1 MGVYKCQECSH
12 ETISADRPAECD
24 ICGSIDFMLLGEKKT
39 KLETPDTISKNFTTP
54 APVSSPS
61 SSSPPR
67 KSTPASVSSPSS
79 SSRLRKS
86 TPAPVSSP
94 FSSSPPRKST
104 ITRIAKLSYNL
115 TLRPL
120 AQVLTWVYRQ
130 PGMLAT
136 GAVFMIGLAGY
147 WNWQS
152 QFDTSAFNKTVLN
165 ENFTSPNK
173 NDWLLTQGAVMKDG
187 GLFQLQPKINY
198 SGWSIW
204 TRQSFTDVD
213 FSADVIK
220 VNGPNDVAFGI
231 IVRASETKD
240 KNFYYLQI
248 NGNGYFV
255 MGKQSQEKWDNQIGW
270 KKSNLIKRGNNKNNP
285 NRLRI
290 VCKGNMIMGFINN
303 EMVGSFIY
311 KSFNS
316 GKVAVESERGKGNA
330 VAVYFDNIIIKE
342 KGEKD

>member
-39 KLETPDTISKNFTTP
+39 KLETPDSISKNFTTP

-61 SSSPPR
+61 SSSRLR
-67 KSTPASVSSPSS
+67 KSTPAPVSSSSS

-104 ITRIAKLSYNL
+104 ITRIAEISYNL

-136 GAVFMIGLAGY
+136 GAVLMMGLAVY
-147 WNWQS
+147 SSWQS
-152 QFDTSAFNKTVLN
+152 RFDTSAFNKTVLN
-165 ENFTSPNK
+165 ENFTSHN
-173 NDWLLTQGAVMKDG
+173 NNWRLTEGAVIKDG

-198 SGWSIW
+198 YGASIW

-220 VNGPNDVAFGI
+220 VNGPNDVSFGI
-231 IVRASETKD
+231 IARLIVRNKPE
-240 KNFYYLQI
+240 FYYLEI

-255 MGKQSQEKWDNQIGW
+255 MGKHSQGKWHNKIGW

-285 NRLRI
+285 NRLRL
-290 VCKGNMIMGFINN
+290 VCKGNLIMGFINN
-303 EMVGSFIY
+303 EMVGSF
-311 KSFNS
+311 SDNQLSSS
-316 GKVAVESERGKGNA
+316 GKVAVKSERGKGNA

-342 KGEKD
+342 KD